1 MKLSLKQKA
10 LLQTVGFLFTA
21 VAAAI
26 GVNLIV
32 EHVPFDVIINAVMVG
47 LFGWI
52 MYSVYSLIL
61 LRLESAEAAKQR
73 SEK

>member
-10 LLQTVGFLFTA
+10 LLQTVGFVLSSI
-21 VAAAI
+21 AAAV

-32 EHVPFDVIINAVMVG
+32 EHVPFNVIVNAVMVG

>member
-10 LLQTVGFLFTA
+10 LLQTVGFVLGSI
-21 VAAAI
+21 AAAL
-26 GVNLIV
+26 GVNLII
-32 EHVPFDVIINAVMVG
+32 EHVPFDVLVQALMVG
-47 LFGWI
+47 VFSWI
-52 MYSVYSLIL
+52 LYLVYSLIL

>member
-10 LLQTVGFLFTA
+10 LLQTVGFVLGSI
-21 VAAAI
+21 AAAL
-26 GVNLIV
+26 GVNLII
-32 EHVPFDVIINAVMVG
+32 EHVPFNVIINAVMVG

-61 LRLESAEAAKQR
+61 LCLESAEAAKQR

>member
-10 LLQTVGFLFTA
+10 LLQTVGFVLGSI
-21 VAAAI
+21 AAAV

-32 EHVPFDVIINAVMVG
+32 EHVPFNVIVNAVMVG

>member
-21 VAAAI
+21 IAAAI
-26 GVNLIV
+26 GVNVII
-32 EHVPFDVIINAVMVG
+32 ERVPFDVLVNALMVG
-47 LFGWI
+47 VFSWI
-52 MYSVYSLIL
+52 LYLVYGLIL
-61 LRLESAEAAKQR
+61 LRLESEEAAKQR